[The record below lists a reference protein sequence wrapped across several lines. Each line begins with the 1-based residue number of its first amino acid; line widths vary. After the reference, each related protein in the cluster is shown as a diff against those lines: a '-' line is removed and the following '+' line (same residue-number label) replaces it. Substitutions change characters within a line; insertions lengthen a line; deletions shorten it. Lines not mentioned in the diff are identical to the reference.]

1 MTAASNVLA
10 ILAAQAHGLLKS
22 HAPRWIPTYLP
33 NMIRPFR
40 QLRETKWCAYCKLG
54 ASFGQDSSPKWPHTL
69 KNYSEENYSRDG
81 FYTNYV

>member
-33 NMIRPFR
+33 DVIRLFR
-40 QLRETKWCAYCKLG
+40 QLRETKWCVHCKLG
-54 ASFGQDSSPKWPHTL
+54 ASFEQDSVNGSICL
-69 KNYSEENYSRDG
+69 KITSKKLLQRC

>member
-33 NMIRPFR
+33 DVIRPFR
-40 QLRETKWCAYCKLG
+40 QLRETKWCVHCKLG
-54 ASFGQDSSPKWPHTL
+54 ASFEQDSSPKWPYML
-69 KNYSEENYSRDG
+69 KSYSEESHSKDA
-81 FYTNYV
+81 FYAHYV